1 MPKDEEL
8 YAALVDGDLRGAL
21 GETVELLA
29 GGEVVSLEDT
39 WIAAL
44 SAIGERMPTG
54 LWSVVAEELSGMLS
68 CSSDA
73 ISVKDA
79 FRTSVSLA
87 LLFRRAAAA
96 GKRRRERVGIGE
108 LRERVAADFPEGA
121 ALSPA
126 GARQFA
132 RLMEGMTETETAFA
146 HRVLAGICRLWT
158 ERQRER
164 ARVALEYLTRRRML
178 ALPVLSEWAVSR
190 DEGDRGDIAWF
201 LWGAVRVRFAS
212 RSELIALWELF
223 KWNWRRGVKTDRI
236 GLLWAAGELGA
247 KSAKAEGG
255 AGDASEWAWNA
266 QELET
271 LKKAEDHSA
280 DIWKQLAPAVSAAG
294 SGGAGGDGS
303 GSDGGGEGRRGSGG
317 RCGSGRRGAGRMG
330 PASAA
335 VNDAVVA
342 RMNLW
347 MTYMPRVGSVGNA
360 ALPAPT
366 PAVMAGPLV
375 PKALKI
381 KASLHGSGQAQAR
394 AAGSGSAV
402 ATVAKRGSDRDYD
415 RERYYERERDDAPSS
430 SYPRDRRERLG
441 QARPDSQEVLSA
453 KAYRQPVDQSYPF

>member
-29 GGEVVSLEDT
+29 GGEVVALEDT

-54 LWSVVAEELSGMLS
+54 LWSVVAEELSGMLLS
-68 CSSDA
+68 GDDA

-132 RLMEGMTETETAFA
+132 RLMEGMTETETTFA

-201 LWGAVRVRFAS
+201 LWGAVRVRFGT
-212 RSELIALWELF
+212 RSELVALWELY

-247 KSAKAEGG
+247 KSGEGAAAEGG
-255 AGDASEWAWNA
+255 AGAGGVSEWAWNA

-294 SGGAGGDGS
+294 SGGAGGDAS
-303 GSDGGGEGRRGSGG
+303 GSDGGSEGRRGGGG
-317 RCGSGRRGAGRMG
+317 RCGGGRRGGGRMG

-394 AAGSGSAV
+394 AAGSGSAAV
-402 ATVAKRGSDRDYD
+402 ATVAKRGV
-415 RERYYERERDDAPSS
+415 YERDHEDAPGRP
-430 SYPRDRRERLG
+430 YPGDRRERFG

-453 KAYRQPVDQSYPF
+453 KAYRQPMDQSYPF

>member
-29 GGEVVSLEDT
+29 AGEVVALEDT

-54 LWSVVAEELSGMLS
+54 LWGVVAEDLRDVLLADG
-68 CSSDA
+68 DA

-79 FRTSVSLA
+79 FRASVSLA
-87 LLFRRAAAA
+87 LLFRRATAA
-96 GKRRRERVGIGE
+96 GKRRRERAGISE

-121 ALSPA
+121 SLSPA
-126 GARQFA
+126 GSQQFA
-132 RLMEGMTETETAFA
+132 RLLDGMTETEAAFA
-146 HRVLAGICRLWT
+146 QRVLAGLCRLWT
-158 ERQRER
+158 ERQRDR
-164 ARVALEYLTRRRML
+164 VRVAMEYFTRRRML

-201 LWGAVRVRFAS
+201 LWGALRVRFAS
-212 RSELIALWELF
+212 RSEVAALWELF
-223 KWNWRRGVKTDRI
+223 KWNWRRGVKTDRL
-236 GLLWAAGELGA
+236 GLLWAAGSVGA
-247 KSAKAEGG
+247 KSAG
-255 AGDASEWAWNA
+255 AGAAAGPAESAEWSWNA

-280 DIWKQLAPAVSAAG
+280 DIWRQLAPESAAG
-294 SGGAGGDGS
+294 AAAPAGAASGAAKAD
-303 GSDGGGEGRRGSGG
+303 GRRRS
-317 RCGSGRRGAGRMG
+317 GRMG

-335 VNDAVVA
+335 VNDVVVA
-342 RMNLW
+342 RMNMW

-366 PAVMAGPLV
+366 PAATAGP
-375 PKALKI
+375 PMSKALKI
-381 KASLHGSGQAQAR
+381 KGSAHGSGE
-394 AAGSGSAV
+394 AAASASAV
-402 ATVAKRGSDRDYD
+402 IAKRGIY
-415 RERYYERERDDAPSS
+415 DDAPGG
-430 SYPRDRRERLG
+430 SYPRDRRERFG

-453 KAYRQPVDQSYPF
+453 KAHRQPLDQPYPF